1 MAAKAK
7 KKTAKAEQPSDRRIR
22 GIGARIKK
30 GDRVV
35 VITGRDKGR
44 KGEVLRMFPSDDRA
58 LVSGVNMVKQ
68 HQKQSAKV
76 QGGIVNKEAP
86 VHLSNLAHVD
96 PKTGGPTR
104 IGFKVLGDGRKVRFA
119 KKSGEVIDV

>member
-7 KKTAKAEQPSDRRIR
+7 KTAKAERQPEKIR

-30 GDRVV
+30 GDRVI
-35 VITGRDKGR
+35 VISGRDKGR
-44 KGEVLRMFPSDDRA
+44 KGEILKVMPQEDRA
-58 LVSGVNMVKQ
+58 LVSGVNMVKR
-68 HQKQSAKV
+68 HQKQTARV
-76 QGGIVNKEAP
+76 QGGIVNREAA
-86 VHLSNLAHVD
+86 VHLSNIAHVD

-104 IGFKVLGDGRKVRFA
+104 IGFKLLGDGRKVRFA